1 MTAESDCSHDKKKE
15 INTPPLEIEKDSEV
29 MNTVTCNIEYVG
41 SIRQLTGS
49 RTDLLHLRIGT
60 TIREII
66 GVLSEKYG
74 NNFEKRM
81 LTVDDTLRANVLI
94 FLNGREVSY
103 QDDLSSITIV
113 KETQSRIITLVPAEE
128 GG

>member
-81 LTVDDTLRANVLI
+81 LTVDDTLRSNVLI